1 MSNQSFD
8 SNDAASF
15 SGSGSGA
22 EPIPI
27 FQRLRQQDY
36 LSNIQDKMDEV
47 LRASGIEETDE
58 HVSSMI
64 PSSSSAQS
72 SSSSAPARVNKMD
85 SFFEQIAAEEEA
97 AANEIAEQLASTG
110 QTDNASFASGEGDE
124 HYPAEYQQEPAFI
137 QEDSAEILPEAPQ
150 EILPEALQEVLPEAS
165 VEAPQEALPTD
176 SRPTGYAGLSAGLAA
191 AGLGNLGARLAE
203 ESISEPSH
211 EFVTEESHFSTQPPA
226 LPSNPMIP
234 VVAPSSSEPRFDL
247 EAARLEE
254 VSGPVFS
261 QEFDEKELSPEERL
275 ANRLQREK
283 LVSSENRL
291 ADQLIESL
299 DRESTSDQ
307 LAIDHGDAEVA
318 SPTPPAESALHESEP
333 IADLFVE
340 VPQVPQLSEVDQV
353 SFDRPEVQVQPS
365 EILEEQAPYVID
377 QLNQPLDDTSSRK
390 PAPSAADLSDAAAS
404 EPPVLLRQP
413 VPPQMQDP
421 EPSIDP
427 RLLEAKRLEDEFR
440 ALHKQEESHIE
451 QAQLEKTEY
460 ERATKEG
467 INGDQQEVRSTDE
480 APESEQERLAAIE
493 QAERVKAA
501 REKAI
506 QVAQE
511 PDSAPSSATPVD
523 NPDLSQQEINPTPQP
538 MELTGES
545 QFTNQPNLIQPVPL
559 PTGSPFHSLERLD
572 VKRPVAGHQFQN
584 ELFYKCMLEHLTDGV
599 IFVDHKQRVK
609 MWSRGAEKAT
619 GIIPEVVLDR
629 PLLPQTINLC
639 DTNGNGLQLDKCPV
653 AASLRTLEIVSGE
666 FKISNG
672 TNFEGMKVELT
683 AIPVI
688 DENRY
693 VNGAVVMFHD
703 RTAHV
708 NLQRQLK
715 DLYEFSVLDPLT
727 QVANRAEFER
737 VQQEYVLA
745 FQQSDDFNCSIIIC
759 DIDYFKS
766 INDNFGHAV
775 GDEALMSFASMLKRY
790 VRPQDLVA
798 RYGGEEFVI
807 LCADCDTG
815 AAVQR
820 AEEIRM
826 ALYKTPQPML
836 GGKSISASFGVSELR
851 EGDTALDF
859 FVRADTALLE
869 AKETG
874 RNRVI
879 ASDGSSPNG
888 PDEQATELSETG
900 IRWSAQQRK
909 SQALI
914 CEEFKTETPIQVLVE
929 KLRGFIIEND
939 AVLQRVEPEFLSM
952 EVEVESPVD
961 YSKKGAFTMNVEF
974 KETETPTNNNTRTKT
989 LNYIRAT
996 IYAGRMKSWFSTNN
1010 IDLAPHL
1017 LGELRRFLM
1026 IGDKASRISVDMA
1039 TEKVR

>member
-1 MSNQSFD
+1 
-8 SNDAASF
+8 
-15 SGSGSGA
+15 
-22 EPIPI
+22 
-27 FQRLRQQDY
+27 
-36 LSNIQDKMDEV
+36 
-47 LRASGIEETDE
+47 
-58 HVSSMI
+58 
-64 PSSSSAQS
+64 
-72 SSSSAPARVNKMD
+72 
-85 SFFEQIAAEEEA
+85 
-97 AANEIAEQLASTG
+97 
-110 QTDNASFASGEGDE
+110 
-124 HYPAEYQQEPAFI
+124 
-137 QEDSAEILPEAPQ
+137 
-150 EILPEALQEVLPEAS
+150 

-203 ESISEPSH
+203 ESTSEPSH

-226 LPSNPMIP
+226 LPSNPTIP

-404 EPPVLLRQP
+404 EPRVLLRQP
-413 VPPQMQDP
+413 VPRQMQDP

-427 RLLEAKRLEDEFR
+427 QLLEAKRLEDEFR
-440 ALHKQEESHIE
+440 ALQKQEESHTE

-467 INGDQQEVRSTDE
+467 IN
-480 APESEQERLAAIE
+480 
-493 QAERVKAA
+493 
-501 REKAI
+501 
-506 QVAQE
+506 VAQE

-523 NPDLSQQEINPTPQP
+523 DPDLSQQEINPTPQP

-807 LCADCDTG
+807 LCADCDRSPQVSVSRNC
-815 AAVQR
+815 AKA
-820 AEEIRM
+820 
-826 ALYKTPQPML
+826 TPL
-836 GGKSISASFGVSELR
+836 WTSL
-851 EGDTALDF
+851 
-859 FVRADTALLE
+859 
-869 AKETG
+869 
-874 RNRVI
+874 
-879 ASDGSSPNG
+879 
-888 PDEQATELSETG
+888 
-900 IRWSAQQRK
+900 
-909 SQALI
+909 
-914 CEEFKTETPIQVLVE
+914 CVL
-929 KLRGFIIEND
+929 
-939 AVLQRVEPEFLSM
+939 
-952 EVEVESPVD
+952 
-961 YSKKGAFTMNVEF
+961 
-974 KETETPTNNNTRTKT
+974 TR
-989 LNYIRAT
+989 
-996 IYAGRMKSWFSTNN
+996 
-1010 IDLAPHL
+1010 HC
-1017 LGELRRFLM
+1017 
-1026 IGDKASRISVDMA
+1026 
-1039 TEKVR
+1039 